1 MQYVHIPYNYN
12 TTSKDVKQ
20 YRKFF
25 DNHTKK
31 NFIKWCAYKGL
42 LNEHFTP
49 EEINL
54 AKKGTLPKQY
64 NIHHILPISGA
75 GHNNQTVN
83 DFSNLCIISK
93 KLHIYINTNYF
104 IPQIQK
110 GVPTL
115 KIPYLPQIAV
125 SDELYNTIKSNT
137 EIIQIK
143 KERSYL

>member
-42 LNEHFTP
+42 LNEHFTQ

-75 GHNNQTVN
+75 GHNNPSVN

-104 IPQIQK
+104 IPQIKANKTPLQ
-110 GVPTL
+110 
-115 KIPYLPQIAV
+115 IPYLPQIAV
-125 SDELYNTIKSNT
+125 SEELYNTIKSNT